1 MTIPLRPPVGG
12 PTLAPI
18 ERGNGQPLGG
28 VSGGEGEN
36 PFGDLLVRAL
46 GEVTEIQDNK
56 ADVIAAFLRGDNVE
70 LHQVMAAAEEASLSL
85 ELLVETRN
93 KLTDAYRTVMNMQ
106 V

>member
-1 MTIPLRPPVGG
+1 MTIPIRPPVGG
-12 PTLAPI
+12 PVVSPA
-18 ERGNGQPLGG
+18 ERGVGIPLGG
-28 VSGGEGEN
+28 AADGRES

-46 GEVTEIQDNK
+46 GDVNAMQDTK
-56 ADVIAAFLRGDNVE
+56 ADVINAFLRGDNVE